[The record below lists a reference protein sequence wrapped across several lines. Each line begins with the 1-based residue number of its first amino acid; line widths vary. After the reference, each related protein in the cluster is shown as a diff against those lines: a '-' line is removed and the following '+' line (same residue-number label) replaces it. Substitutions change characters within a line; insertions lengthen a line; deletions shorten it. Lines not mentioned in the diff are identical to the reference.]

1 MQFALFYNKAGCVEL
16 NRAAAI
22 HSFKRT
28 GLEEKKGVKSKMAKD
43 KMYGKTLRK
52 NFARHEE
59 IVEMPNLLA
68 LQKKSYQWFLD
79 TGLREVFSDVA
90 SISNYAGNLELSF
103 IDYKMDEAPKYDV
116 LECKARDATYAAPLK
131 VSVRLYNKETGEIKE
146 QEIFMGDFPLMT
158 DSGTFVIN
166 GAERVVVSQLVRSPG
181 IYYGKEID
189 LKTDLPL
196 LTSTVIPYRGAW
208 LEYETDANDI
218 FYVRIDKNRKIPITS
233 FIRAI
238 GVKTDAEIKEL
249 FGEDPLLLATL
260 DKDPAHSA
268 DEALI
273 EIYKKMRPGE
283 PPSVESATSLMD
295 MMFFD
300 MRRYDISAVGRYKYN
315 KKLDIAR
322 RITGHKLLET
332 VTDPMTGE
340 VVAEADTVLTRE
352 KATEIS
358 RRGINNVVVE
368 SADGAPVKVFGN
380 GMVFVDDFSD
390 YLGGMTAEELGV
402 KEKVRFTVL
411 KEIIESGELGKL
423 TVSSFHYMIYKNDEY
438 FDVEWRRKK
447 GAGPILV
454 NLVHDVDLLRY
465 LLGEPVAVQGMQ
477 SSAAR
482 GFETEDSA
490 VVNVRFADGALA
502 SMTISDAT
510 ASPWNWE
517 ATAREDPQYR
527 PFDADAYFIGG
538 TKGALSLP
546 RLHQFS
552 YDGASNW
559 HKPLQ
564 MEIPAV
570 DPALPHKMQLK
581 HFVKVV
587 RREVEPVVT
596 PADNVKTL
604 TLLNAIKEAA
614 ETGQLVEL

>member
-1 MQFALFYNKAGCVEL
+1 MSELNPVRIAVIGAGAMGRNHIRFVTEEPEAELVAIADAFEGARATAEAARRAVLYRSRPDDGRGQARGRHYRHPQQPAPGVAREAIKRNIVPLVEKPISNDLEDAQAFAAEAETAGVPVLVGQHRRHNPFVNKA
-16 NRAAAI
+16 
-22 HSFKRT
+22 
-28 GLEEKKGVKSKMAKD
+28 
-43 KMYGKTLRK
+43 
-52 NFARHEE
+52 
-59 IVEMPNLLA
+59 
-68 LQKKSYQWFLD
+68 
-79 TGLREVFSDVA
+79 
-90 SISNYAGNLELSF
+90 
-103 IDYKMDEAPKYDV
+103 
-116 LECKARDATYAAPLK
+116 
-131 VSVRLYNKETGEIKE
+131 
-146 QEIFMGDFPLMT
+146 
-158 DSGTFVIN
+158 
-166 GAERVVVSQLVRSPG
+166 
-181 IYYGKEID
+181 
-189 LKTDLPL
+189 
-196 LTSTVIPYRGAW
+196 
-208 LEYETDANDI
+208 
-218 FYVRIDKNRKIPITS
+218 
-233 FIRAI
+233 
-238 GVKTDAEIKEL
+238 
-249 FGEDPLLLATL
+249 
-260 DKDPAHSA
+260 
-268 DEALI
+268 
-273 EIYKKMRPGE
+273 
-283 PPSVESATSLMD
+283 
-295 MMFFD
+295 
-300 MRRYDISAVGRYKYN
+300 
-315 KKLDIAR
+315 
-322 RITGHKLLET
+322 
-332 VTDPMTGE
+332 
-340 VVAEADTVLTRE
+340 
-352 KATEIS
+352 
-358 RRGINNVVVE
+358 
-368 SADGAPVKVFGN
+368 
-380 GMVFVDDFSD
+380 
-390 YLGGMTAEELGV
+390 
-402 KEKVRFTVL
+402 

-538 TKGALSLP
+538 TLGALSLP

-587 RREVEPVVT
+587 RREVKPVVT

>member
-1 MQFALFYNKAGCVEL
+1 MSELNPVRIAVIGAGAMGRNHIRFVTEEPEAELVAIADAFEGARATAEAAGVPFYTDPAQMMDEVKPEAVIIATPNDLHLGVAREAVKRNIVPLVEKPISNDLEDAQAFAAEAETAGVPVLVGQHRRHNPFVNKA
-16 NRAAAI
+16 
-22 HSFKRT
+22 
-28 GLEEKKGVKSKMAKD
+28 
-43 KMYGKTLRK
+43 
-52 NFARHEE
+52 
-59 IVEMPNLLA
+59 
-68 LQKKSYQWFLD
+68 
-79 TGLREVFSDVA
+79 
-90 SISNYAGNLELSF
+90 
-103 IDYKMDEAPKYDV
+103 
-116 LECKARDATYAAPLK
+116 
-131 VSVRLYNKETGEIKE
+131 
-146 QEIFMGDFPLMT
+146 
-158 DSGTFVIN
+158 
-166 GAERVVVSQLVRSPG
+166 
-181 IYYGKEID
+181 
-189 LKTDLPL
+189 
-196 LTSTVIPYRGAW
+196 
-208 LEYETDANDI
+208 
-218 FYVRIDKNRKIPITS
+218 
-233 FIRAI
+233 
-238 GVKTDAEIKEL
+238 
-249 FGEDPLLLATL
+249 
-260 DKDPAHSA
+260 
-268 DEALI
+268 
-273 EIYKKMRPGE
+273 
-283 PPSVESATSLMD
+283 
-295 MMFFD
+295 
-300 MRRYDISAVGRYKYN
+300 
-315 KKLDIAR
+315 
-322 RITGHKLLET
+322 
-332 VTDPMTGE
+332 
-340 VVAEADTVLTRE
+340 
-352 KATEIS
+352 
-358 RRGINNVVVE
+358 
-368 SADGAPVKVFGN
+368 
-380 GMVFVDDFSD
+380 
-390 YLGGMTAEELGV
+390 
-402 KEKVRFTVL
+402 

-477 SSAAR
+477 S
-482 GFETEDSA
+482 
-490 VVNVRFADGALA
+490 

>member
-1 MQFALFYNKAGCVEL
+1 MSELNPVRIAVIGAGAMGRNHIRFVTEEPEAELVAIADAFEGARATAEAAGVPFYTDPAQMMDEVKPEAVIIATPNDLHLGVAHEAVKRNIVPLVEKPISNDLEDAQAFAAEAETAGVPVLVGQHRRHNPFVNKA
-16 NRAAAI
+16 
-22 HSFKRT
+22 
-28 GLEEKKGVKSKMAKD
+28 
-43 KMYGKTLRK
+43 
-52 NFARHEE
+52 
-59 IVEMPNLLA
+59 
-68 LQKKSYQWFLD
+68 
-79 TGLREVFSDVA
+79 
-90 SISNYAGNLELSF
+90 
-103 IDYKMDEAPKYDV
+103 
-116 LECKARDATYAAPLK
+116 
-131 VSVRLYNKETGEIKE
+131 
-146 QEIFMGDFPLMT
+146 
-158 DSGTFVIN
+158 
-166 GAERVVVSQLVRSPG
+166 
-181 IYYGKEID
+181 
-189 LKTDLPL
+189 
-196 LTSTVIPYRGAW
+196 
-208 LEYETDANDI
+208 
-218 FYVRIDKNRKIPITS
+218 
-233 FIRAI
+233 
-238 GVKTDAEIKEL
+238 
-249 FGEDPLLLATL
+249 
-260 DKDPAHSA
+260 
-268 DEALI
+268 
-273 EIYKKMRPGE
+273 
-283 PPSVESATSLMD
+283 
-295 MMFFD
+295 
-300 MRRYDISAVGRYKYN
+300 
-315 KKLDIAR
+315 
-322 RITGHKLLET
+322 
-332 VTDPMTGE
+332 
-340 VVAEADTVLTRE
+340 
-352 KATEIS
+352 
-358 RRGINNVVVE
+358 
-368 SADGAPVKVFGN
+368 
-380 GMVFVDDFSD
+380 
-390 YLGGMTAEELGV
+390 
-402 KEKVRFTVL
+402 

-490 VVNVRFADGALA
+490 VVNVRFSDDALA

-538 TKGALSLP
+538 TEGALSLP

>member
-1 MQFALFYNKAGCVEL
+1 MSELNPVRIAVIGAGAMGRNHIRFVTEEPEAELIAIADAFEGARATAEAAGVPFYTDPAQMMDEVKPEAVIIATPNDLHLGVAREAIKRNIVPLVEKPISNDLEDAQAFAAEAETAGVPVLVGQHRRHNPFVNKA
-16 NRAAAI
+16 
-22 HSFKRT
+22 
-28 GLEEKKGVKSKMAKD
+28 
-43 KMYGKTLRK
+43 
-52 NFARHEE
+52 
-59 IVEMPNLLA
+59 
-68 LQKKSYQWFLD
+68 
-79 TGLREVFSDVA
+79 
-90 SISNYAGNLELSF
+90 
-103 IDYKMDEAPKYDV
+103 
-116 LECKARDATYAAPLK
+116 
-131 VSVRLYNKETGEIKE
+131 
-146 QEIFMGDFPLMT
+146 
-158 DSGTFVIN
+158 
-166 GAERVVVSQLVRSPG
+166 
-181 IYYGKEID
+181 
-189 LKTDLPL
+189 
-196 LTSTVIPYRGAW
+196 
-208 LEYETDANDI
+208 
-218 FYVRIDKNRKIPITS
+218 
-233 FIRAI
+233 
-238 GVKTDAEIKEL
+238 
-249 FGEDPLLLATL
+249 
-260 DKDPAHSA
+260 
-268 DEALI
+268 
-273 EIYKKMRPGE
+273 
-283 PPSVESATSLMD
+283 
-295 MMFFD
+295 
-300 MRRYDISAVGRYKYN
+300 
-315 KKLDIAR
+315 
-322 RITGHKLLET
+322 
-332 VTDPMTGE
+332 
-340 VVAEADTVLTRE
+340 
-352 KATEIS
+352 
-358 RRGINNVVVE
+358 
-368 SADGAPVKVFGN
+368 
-380 GMVFVDDFSD
+380 
-390 YLGGMTAEELGV
+390 
-402 KEKVRFTVL
+402 

-527 PFDADAYFIGG
+527 
-538 TKGALSLP
+538 
-546 RLHQFS
+546 LHQFS

>member
-1 MQFALFYNKAGCVEL
+1 
-16 NRAAAI
+16 
-22 HSFKRT
+22 
-28 GLEEKKGVKSKMAKD
+28 
-43 KMYGKTLRK
+43 
-52 NFARHEE
+52 
-59 IVEMPNLLA
+59 
-68 LQKKSYQWFLD
+68 
-79 TGLREVFSDVA
+79 
-90 SISNYAGNLELSF
+90 
-103 IDYKMDEAPKYDV
+103 
-116 LECKARDATYAAPLK
+116 
-131 VSVRLYNKETGEIKE
+131 
-146 QEIFMGDFPLMT
+146 
-158 DSGTFVIN
+158 
-166 GAERVVVSQLVRSPG
+166 
-181 IYYGKEID
+181 
-189 LKTDLPL
+189 
-196 LTSTVIPYRGAW
+196 
-208 LEYETDANDI
+208 
-218 FYVRIDKNRKIPITS
+218 
-233 FIRAI
+233 
-238 GVKTDAEIKEL
+238 
-249 FGEDPLLLATL
+249 
-260 DKDPAHSA
+260 
-268 DEALI
+268 
-273 EIYKKMRPGE
+273 
-283 PPSVESATSLMD
+283 
-295 MMFFD
+295 
-300 MRRYDISAVGRYKYN
+300 
-315 KKLDIAR
+315 
-322 RITGHKLLET
+322 
-332 VTDPMTGE
+332 
-340 VVAEADTVLTRE
+340 
-352 KATEIS
+352 
-358 RRGINNVVVE
+358 
-368 SADGAPVKVFGN
+368 
-380 GMVFVDDFSD
+380 
-390 YLGGMTAEELGV
+390 
-402 KEKVRFTVL
+402 
-411 KEIIESGELGKL
+411 
-423 TVSSFHYMIYKNDEY
+423 MIYKNDEY

-604 TLLNAIKEAA
+604 TLLNAVQGGRRDRPARRAVTPLRAA
-614 ETGQLVEL
+614 TTETPCRAPRSATNKPLFFAPRAASCPRGFLCSRGAGGW